1 MARKIHI
8 LKRATLAG
16 KNLFS
21 GFKTLIPK
29 FTVEQVMQAASP
41 HSQLKLPMNFRA
53 LSCNDCLQENSPLL
67 NLHESMNAR
76 HFGTQNMAFKESTQ
90 YLLKSQL
97 PFLCAII

>member
-8 LKRATLAG
+8 LKMATLAG

-41 HSQLKLPMNFRA
+41 HSQLKLPMNFRS
-53 LSCNDCLQENSPLL
+53 LSCNSPLL
-67 NLHESMNAR
+67 SLHKSMNAR
-76 HFGTQNMAFKESTQ
+76 HFGTQNMVFKESTQ
-90 YLLKSQL
+90 YLPKSQL